1 MITIL
6 NQTSRFLRIT
16 LSRGKVLRLGPRK
29 EGQISTQ
36 DAECDSITQLV
47 ADGSIKI
54 MGVGPQAGSSAAAN
68 PAVRTNTQSHQQ
80 RVSGGRRGDR

>member
-6 NQTSRFLRIT
+6 NQTPKFLRVP
-16 LSRGKVLRLGPRK
+16 LSRGKILRLGPRK

-36 DAECDSITQLV
+36 DAERDSVKRLV
-47 ADGSIKI
+47 ADGAIKI
-54 MGVGPQAGSSAAAN
+54 MGEGPQAGSSAVAN
-68 PAVRTNTQSHQQ
+68 PGLRANVHGHLP

>member
-6 NQTSRFLRIT
+6 NQTPRFLRII

-36 DAECDSITQLV
+36 DSDRDSITQLV
-47 ADGSIKI
+47 ADGAIKI
-54 MGVGPQAGSSAAAN
+54 MGVGPQAGSSATAN
-68 PAVRTNTQSHQQ
+68 PAVRASVQGRHP

>member
-6 NQTSRFLRIT
+6 NQTSRFLRII
-16 LSRGKVLRLGPRK
+16 LSRGKILRLGPRK

-36 DAECDSITQLV
+36 DADRDSVTQLV
-47 ADGSIKI
+47 ADGAIKI
-54 MGVGPQAGSSAAAN
+54 MGVGPQAGTSAAAN
-68 PAVRTNTQSHQQ
+68 PAVRANVQGHHP